1 MFKSKSQCNTL
12 VNLVSWNGDKMF
24 RFFVT
29 GIVLIAIAR
38 FSFGEALNWPT
49 WRGPQSN
56 GIAPKNAAPPI
67 RWSEKNNIK
76 WKVEL
81 PGKGSSSPIIWGDDI
96 FLTTAIKT
104 DRIAK
109 KNEQPKRN
117 ENFEAKTVPT
127 ANFYR
132 FEVLCFDKNTGKLKW
147 NKIAN
152 EAFPHEGHHST
163 HSYAAGSCVTDGK
176 RLYTSFGSFGFYCFD
191 LSGNL
196 LWQRDFGRLTTRL
209 GWGEAV
215 TPSLFNDSLVLNL
228 DQEIN
233 SKIVV
238 LDCNTGKTKWEK
250 DRDEKTTWNTPLIVT
265 HLNKTQVILNGTNRV
280 RSYNLADGSLIWET
294 SGMTTNAIP
303 SPISANGMAYVMS
316 GYRGAAAIA
325 IPLNSTGVLDT
336 AEKVA
341 WQYAKGTP
349 YVPSPIINED
359 MLYFTKANTGI
370 LTALDLKTGK
380 PIFEEFRLENTSTL
394 YASPVIA
401 NGMIYFMDR
410 DGTTVVIKTG
420 RKPEIIATNRLNESI
435 DASPAISGKTMFIRG
450 EKHLF
455 AIEE

>member
-1 MFKSKSQCNTL
+1 
-12 VNLVSWNGDKMF
+12 
-24 RFFVT
+24 
-29 GIVLIAIAR
+29 
-38 FSFGEALNWPT
+38 
-49 WRGPQSN
+49 
-56 GIAPKNAAPPI
+56 
-67 RWSEKNNIK
+67 
-76 WKVEL
+76 
-81 PGKGSSSPIIWGDDI
+81 
-96 FLTTAIKT
+96 
-104 DRIAK
+104 
-109 KNEQPKRN
+109 
-117 ENFEAKTVPT
+117 
-127 ANFYR
+127 
-132 FEVLCFDKNTGKLKW
+132 
-147 NKIAN
+147 
-152 EAFPHEGHHST
+152 
-163 HSYAAGSCVTDGK
+163 
-176 RLYTSFGSFGFYCFD
+176 
-191 LSGNL
+191 
-196 LWQRDFGRLTTRL
+196 
-209 GWGEAV
+209 
-215 TPSLFNDSLVLNL
+215 
-228 DQEIN
+228 
-233 SKIVV
+233 V
-238 LDCNTGKTKWEK
+238 LDTNTGKTKWEK

-265 HLNKTQVILNGTNRV
+265 HLDKTQVILNGTNRV

-303 SPISANGMAYVMS
+303 SPISSNGMAYVMS

-359 MLYFTKANTGI
+359 MLYFTKANSGI

-410 DGTTVVIKTG
+410 DGTTVVIKIG